1 MHTRFGG
8 YYTEVTPVPIPN
20 TEVKLCSA
28 YDTWRE
34 AARESWSL
42 PEQTK
47 KNRYGLYLF
56 FFCSDINPL
65 DLRYTLRERYVPFTR
80 YALRGVKDL
89 YHIAFLFFYENI

>member
-1 MHTRFGG
+1 MHTKFGG

-42 PEQTK
+42 PEQRK
-47 KNRYGLYLF
+47 GHPEGCPFSVK
-56 FFCSDINPL
+56 SI
-65 DLRYTLRERYVPFTR
+65 LRIGEIVN
-80 YALRGVKDL
+80 DE
-89 YHIAFLFFYENI
+89 IAFGDEICPADKFR

>member
-1 MHTRFGG
+1 MHKNVHEIFGG

-42 PEQTK
+42 PEQK
-47 KNRYGLYLF
+47 EKGHPDGCPF
-56 FFCSDINPL
+56 SMKSI
-65 DLRYTLRERYVPFTR
+65 LRIGE
-80 YALRGVKDL
+80 
-89 YHIAFLFFYENI
+89 IAFFEGGEIALQ

>member
-1 MHTRFGG
+1 MHTIFGG

-47 KNRYGLYLF
+47 KEQIQIVSVLF
-56 FFCSDINPL
+56 LWRDKSFRICDMSYRHDIPAV
-65 DLRYTLRERYVPFTR
+65 RYTLR
-80 YALRGVKDL
+80 A
-89 YHIAFLFFYENI
+89 